1 MEEKKKFRKKV
12 FVIATFIV
20 LLCIIGTVVF
30 MQQKKMRSVKDRKG
44 VVTQQTA
51 AVEKQ
56 DISSSISVTGTIAS
70 ADARDVSAS
79 VKDVEVTAV
88 NVSVGDYVNAGDTI
102 VTLDSSALS
111 DELTTAQDTYSLEE
125 TKTNK
130 TVADAKDSIADAQ
143 DAYTEGSKEQ
153 AALVS
158 DALSSYNEAKQTEE
172 EQKSAYEKA
181 QEQTKKA
188 KQAYEEL
195 KEQKSALQ
203 KALKTAKKENEKAQQ
218 TLGEAQAAYE
228 QAQATAKD
236 ENGNVDTAVY
246 QAYTDAQNVAKEK
259 EQALEQA
266 QQAYDAVETAKNT
279 YNQAKEAEEAAKA
292 AYEEASS
299 KTGNAYSSYEKSV
312 SEQEKT
318 NEKNEEA
325 VSDSQYNYT
334 ITAQEAANNLKSQKS
349 QVQELTEK
357 LGKCVV
363 TSPISGVITAIN
375 VEEGD
380 TYDGSTMFTVQDMS
394 RFVVD
399 ATVDEYDIA
408 DIQKDMEAVIK
419 TDATGDE
426 ELTGTVTYVAQTPES
441 TDSGQQSTSSASS
454 ASYKIQ
460 ITLRDTNDRLRVGM
474 TAKTSIVLTSAKDAL
489 TLPYDCVE
497 TDADGSYYVTL
508 EDGTKLTVEKGVESD
523 YYVQVISDEISEGTK
538 VQIPLSSQTDTSSS
552 DVVSPENADFIM
564 DNNGNRMDGG
574 SMGGPGGGPGGSGG
588 PGGM

>member
-12 FVIATFIV
+12 WIILAFVM
-20 LLCIIGTVVF
+20 LLCIIGTVIF
-30 MQQKKMRSVKDRKG
+30 MQQKKLRSTKDRKG
-44 VVTQQTA
+44 VITQQTA
-51 AVEKQ
+51 TVEKQ

-130 TVADAKDSIADAQ
+130 SVADAKDSIADAQ
-143 DAYTEGSKEQ
+143 DAYTEGSEEQ
-153 AALVS
+153 ATLVS
-158 DALSSYNEAKQTEE
+158 DALSSYNEAKQTEKD
-172 EQKSAYEKA
+172 QKNAYEKA
-181 QEQTKKA
+181 QEQAKKA
-188 KQAYEEL
+188 KQAYEDL
-195 KEQKSALQ
+195 KEQKSTLQ

-218 TLGEAQAAYE
+218 TLSEAQAAYE

-236 ENGNVDTAVY
+236 ENGNVDTEIY
-246 QAYTDAQNVAKEK
+246 QAYTDAQNAAKEK

-266 QQAYDAVETAKNT
+266 QQAYDAVETAKNA
-279 YNQAKEAEEAAKA
+279 YEQAKEAEEAAKA

-299 KTGNAYSSYEKSV
+299 KTGNAYSSYKKSL

-325 VSDSQYNYT
+325 ISDSQYNYT
-334 ITAQEAANNLKSQKS
+334 ITAQEAASNLKSQKS

-363 TSPISGVITAIN
+363 TSPISGVITSIN

-394 RFVVD
+394 QFVVD
-399 ATVDEYDIA
+399 AIVDEYDIA
-408 DIQKDMEAVIK
+408 DIRKDMEAVVK

-441 TDSGQQSTSSASS
+441 TDSSQQSTSSASS

-460 ITLRDTNDRLRVGM
+460 ITLSDTNDRLRVGM

-508 EDGTKLTVEKGVESD
+508 EDGTKQTVEKGVESD

-538 VQIPLSSQTDTSSS
+538 VQIPLSSQSDTSSS

-564 DNNGNRMDGG
+564 DNNGNIMDGG
-574 SMGGPGGGPGGSGG
+574 SMGGPGGGPGG

>member
-1 MEEKKKFRKKV
+1 MEEKKKVKKKV
-12 FVIATFIV
+12 FVIAAFIV
-20 LLCIIGTVVF
+20 LLCIIGAVIF
-30 MQQKKMRSVKDRKG
+30 MQQKKLRSMKDQKG

-51 AVEKQ
+51 TVEKQ

-88 NVSVGDYVNAGDTI
+88 NVSVGNYVNAGDTI

-130 TVADAKDSIADAQ
+130 SVADAKDSITDAQ
-143 DAYTEGSKEQ
+143 DAYTEGSEEQ

-172 EQKSAYEKA
+172 DQKNAYEKA

-188 KQAYEEL
+188 KQAYEDL

-218 TLGEAQAAYE
+218 TLSEAQAAYE

-236 ENGNVDTAVY
+236 ENGNVDTEIY
-246 QAYTDAQNVAKEK
+246 QAYTDAQNAASGT
-259 EQALEQA
+259 EQALERA
-266 QQAYDAVETAKNT
+266 QQAYDTIEAAKNT
-279 YNQAKEAEEAAKA
+279 YEQAKEAEEAAKA

-299 KTGNAYSSYEKSV
+299 KTGNAYSSYEKSL

-318 NEKNEEA
+318 NEKNEDA
-325 VSDSQYNYT
+325 ISDSQYNYT
-334 ITAQEAANNLKSQKS
+334 ITAKEAANNLKSQKS

-375 VEEGD
+375 VEAGD
-380 TYDGSTMFTVQDMS
+380 TYDGSTLFTVQDMS
-394 RFVVD
+394 QFVVD

-441 TDSGQQSTSSASS
+441 TESSQQSTGSSSSAN
-454 ASYKIQ
+454 YKIQ
-460 ITLRDTNDRLRVGM
+460 ITLSDTNDRLRVGM

-538 VQIPLSSQTDTSSS
+538 VQIPLSSQSDTNTA

-564 DNNGNRMDGG
+564 DNNGNMMDGG
-574 SMGGPGGGPGGSGG
+574 NMGGPGGGPGGSGG

>member
-1 MEEKKKFRKKV
+1 MEEEKKFRKKV
-12 FVIATFIV
+12 WIILAFVM
-20 LLCIIGTVVF
+20 LLCIIGTVIF
-30 MQQKKMRSVKDRKG
+30 MQQKKLRSTKDRKG
-44 VVTQQTA
+44 VITQQTA
-51 AVEKQ
+51 TVEKQ

-130 TVADAKDSIADAQ
+130 SVADAKDSIADAQ
-143 DAYTEGSKEQ
+143 DAYTEGSEEQ

-158 DALSSYNEAKQTEE
+158 DALSSYNEAKQTEND
-172 EQKSAYEKA
+172 QKNAYEQA

-188 KQAYEEL
+188 KQAYEKL
-195 KEQKSALQ
+195 KDQKSALQ
-203 KALKTAKKENEKAQQ
+203 KALKTAKKENEQAQQ
-218 TLGEAQAAYE
+218 TLSEAQAAYE

-236 ENGNVDTAVY
+236 ENGNVDTEIY
-246 QAYTDAQNVAKEK
+246 QAYTDAQNAAKEK

-266 QQAYDAVETAKNT
+266 QQAYDAIETAKNT
-279 YNQAKEAEEAAKA
+279 YEQAKEAEEAAKA

-299 KTGNAYSSYEKSV
+299 KTGNAYSSYEKSL

-325 VSDSQYNYT
+325 ISDSQYNYT

-363 TSPISGVITAIN
+363 TSPISGVITSIN

-394 RFVVD
+394 QFVVD

-408 DIQKDMEAVIK
+408 DIQKDMEAVVK

-441 TDSGQQSTSSASS
+441 TDSSQQSTSSASS

-460 ITLRDTNDRLRVGM
+460 ITLSDTNDRLRVGM

-538 VQIPLSSQTDTSSS
+538 VQIPLSSQSDTSSS

-564 DNNGNRMDGG
+564 DNNGNMMDGG

>member
-12 FVIATFIV
+12 WIILAFVM
-20 LLCIIGTVVF
+20 LLCIIGMVIF
-30 MQQKKMRSVKDRKG
+30 MQQKKLRSMKERKG
-44 VVTQQTA
+44 VITQQTA
-51 AVEKQ
+51 TVEKQ

-70 ADARDVSAS
+70 ANARDVSAS

-111 DELTTAQDTYSLEE
+111 DELTTAQDTYSLEK

-130 TVADAKDSIADAQ
+130 SVADAKDSIADAQ
-143 DAYTEGSKEQ
+143 DAYTEGSEEQ

-188 KQAYEEL
+188 KQAYEDL
-195 KEQKSALQ
+195 KEQKSTLQ

-218 TLGEAQAAYE
+218 TLSEAQAAYE

-236 ENGNVDTAVY
+236 ENGNVDTEIY
-246 QAYTDAQNVAKEK
+246 QAYTDAQNAAKEK

-266 QQAYDAVETAKNT
+266 QQAYDAVETAKNA
-279 YNQAKEAEEAAKA
+279 YEQAKEAEEAAKA

-299 KTGNAYSSYEKSV
+299 KTGNAYSSYEKSL

-325 VSDSQYNYT
+325 ISDSQYNYT
-334 ITAQEAANNLKSQKS
+334 ITAQEAASNLKSQKS

-363 TSPISGVITAIN
+363 TSPISGVITSIN

-394 RFVVD
+394 QFVVD
-399 ATVDEYDIA
+399 AIVDEYDIA
-408 DIQKDMEAVIK
+408 DIQKDMEAVVK

-441 TDSGQQSTSSASS
+441 TDSSQQSTSSASS

-460 ITLRDTNDRLRVGM
+460 ITLSDTNDRLRVGM

-538 VQIPLSSQTDTSSS
+538 VQIPLSSQSDTSSS

-564 DNNGNRMDGG
+564 DNNGNMMDGG

-588 PGGM
+588 SGGM

>member
-12 FVIATFIV
+12 FVIAAFIV

-30 MQQKKMRSVKDRKG
+30 MQQKKMRSMKERKG

-172 EQKSAYEKA
+172 ELKSAYEKA

-228 QAQATAKD
+228 QAHATAKD

-246 QAYTDAQNVAKEK
+246 QAYTDAQNAAKEK

-441 TDSGQQSTSSASS
+441 TDGGQQSTSSASS

-460 ITLRDTNDRLRVGM
+460 ITLSDTNDRLRVGM

-538 VQIPLSSQTDTSSS
+538 VQIPISSQADTSSS